1 MQRSQYNHL
10 IEQRMNRF
18 DMLSGLWTPMT
29 IGRSGFLGVESGG
42 GPENQDENMDRGVHW
57 VEISTLSLQILDM

>member
-1 MQRSQYNHL
+1 MFHTTDPPKSDHIAL
-10 IEQRMNRF
+10 IEDSCFGM
-18 DMLSGLWTPMT
+18 WMT

-57 VEISTLSLQILDM
+57 VEISTLSLKILDM